1 MSKNSKCVK
10 SICPCKKKTR
20 SSKKNYYSA
29 KEKVK
34 KYSKNII
41 FIFVMNRLLFFFWNF
56 RFNQSKNTLQALG
69 VLKMIKLKSTPIFTS
84 LRLSIPKFK
93 ASLKMLKSTR
103 KGFKNKSTIKKNQPM
118 IRLKKSKI

>member
-20 SSKKNYYSA
+20 SSKKNYCSA

-34 KYSKNII
+34 KYSNHII
-41 FIFVMNRLLFFFWNF
+41 FIFVMNRLLFFWNF